1 MPTVNAETTS
11 TFNIK
16 VTSVRLTQEINPNK
30 KNRGGGSGEHINHPT
45 NQQSA
50 YTHSALATLVVISIL
65 SFMKTLR
72 RQIKSKLT

>member
-1 MPTVNAETTS
+1 MPTVNVETTS

-16 VTSVRLTQEINPNK
+16 VTSVRLTQEIYPNK
-30 KNRGGGSGEHINHPT
+30 KNRGGEHINHPT
-45 NQQSA
+45 NQQPA

-72 RQIKSKLT
+72 RQIKTKLT